1 MKILPAA
8 AAAVAVAAFVSA
20 ACAFADWVVPVGGE
34 VGFDYTGGGGQTV
47 TITFDASCDAAGYE
61 ELCPPA
67 IELSADDWE
76 EYALPSAQMCIYDD
90 DPSMPC
96 FFGGWYT
103 LPGGG
108 ERVEDVSDIASMA
121 EGGVTL
127 YARWRKKAEVRI
139 TLQDYSNFYDIS
151 FVLTCGG
158 TEHVF
163 ATSAQGEAAVTAYL
177 RADGDWSAAVAC
189 GSAQASFSPAEAAL
203 NDGSHERT
211 VRARFLQKAGAFS
224 SACGCGVRKK
234 RRLSAPSVKNRV
246 ESRFEPTCGRY
257 E

>member
-1 MKILPAA
+1 MKILSAA

-34 VGFDYTGGGGQTV
+34 VGFDYTGGGGRTV
-47 TITFDASCDAAGYE
+47 TITFDAL
-61 ELCPPA
+61 ELP
-67 IELSADDWE
+67 ADDWE
-76 EYALPSAQMCIYDD
+76 GYALPSAQMCIYDD
-90 DPSMPC
+90 DPFMPC

-103 LPGGG
+103 LPDGG
-108 ERVEDVSDIASMA
+108 ERVEDVSDIAAMA

-177 RADGDWSAAVAC
+177 RAGGDWSAAVAC

-203 NDGSHERT
+203 SDGSAYTFT
-211 VRARFLQKAGAFS
+211 VLTSGLIVSIPDSFTPA
-224 SACGCGVRKK
+224 
-234 RRLSAPSVKNRV
+234 
-246 ESRFEPTCGRY
+246 
-257 E
+257 

>member
-8 AAAVAVAAFVSA
+8 AAAVAVAALVSA
-20 ACAFADWVVPVGGE
+20 ACVFADWVVPVDSE
-34 VGFDYTGGGGQTV
+34 VGFDYTGGGGRTV

-76 EYALPSAQMCIYDD
+76 GYALPSAQMCIYDD
-90 DPSMPC
+90 DPFMPC

-103 LPGGG
+103 LPDGG
-108 ERVEDVSDIASMA
+108 ERVEDVSDIAAMA

-158 TEHVF
+158 TEHAF

-177 RADGDWSAAVAC
+177 RAGGDWSAAVAC
-189 GSAQASFSPAEAAL
+189 GSSQASFSPAEAAL
-203 NDGSHERT
+203 SDGSAYTFT
-211 VRARFLQKAGAFS
+211 VLTRGLIVSIPNSFTPA
-224 SACGCGVRKK
+224 
-234 RRLSAPSVKNRV
+234 
-246 ESRFEPTCGRY
+246 
-257 E
+257 